1 MPRRLLFTTVLQLG
15 FRSQAATA
23 QPALLAC
30 LALSGHLVC
39 FKVFARGNAL
49 PAFLVQGDSM
59 KNLFVGNMSFQT
71 TSADLKALFEPF
83 GQLAR
88 VHVAMDRE
96 TGRARGFGFVEM
108 VNDAEAATAIAALD
122 GKDIGGRNIKVN
134 EARPKEAG
142 GGPRS
147 GGGNSGGGYGGDKGG
162 NSGPRGKSGG
172 NKGGGKGRFSNEDYS
187 EVARQPREPRW

>member
-1 MPRRLLFTTVLQLG
+1 
-15 FRSQAATA
+15 
-23 QPALLAC
+23 
-30 LALSGHLVC
+30 
-39 FKVFARGNAL
+39 
-49 PAFLVQGDSM
+49 M

-108 VNDAEAATAIAALD
+108 VNDAEAAAAIAALD
-122 GKDIGGRNIKVN
+122 GKDMGGRNIKVN

-142 GGPRS
+142 GGGGPRGPRS

-172 NKGGGKGRFSNEDYS
+172 NKGSGGGGKGRF
-187 EVARQPREPRW
+187 

>member
-1 MPRRLLFTTVLQLG
+1 
-15 FRSQAATA
+15 
-23 QPALLAC
+23 
-30 LALSGHLVC
+30 
-39 FKVFARGNAL
+39 
-49 PAFLVQGDSM
+49 M

-96 TGRARGFGFVEM
+96 TGRAGGFGFVEM
-108 VNDAEAATAIAALD
+108 VNEAEAAAASAALNT
-122 GKDIGGRNIKVN
+122 KDMGSRNIKVN

-147 GGGNSGGGYGGDKGG
+147 GGGGNSGGGY
-162 NSGPRGKSGG
+162 
-172 NKGGGKGRFSNEDYS
+172 
-187 EVARQPREPRW
+187 

>member
-1 MPRRLLFTTVLQLG
+1 
-15 FRSQAATA
+15 
-23 QPALLAC
+23 
-30 LALSGHLVC
+30 
-39 FKVFARGNAL
+39 
-49 PAFLVQGDSM
+49 M

-108 VNDAEAATAIAALD
+108 VNDAEAAAAIAALD
-122 GKDIGGRNIKVN
+122 GKDMSGRNIKVN

-142 GGPRS
+142 AGPRGPRS
-147 GGGNSGGGYGGDKGG
+147 GGGGNSGGGYGGDKGG

-172 NKGGGKGRFSNEDYS
+172 NKGSGGKGRFSNEDYS